1 MQALKDD
8 IKRRVSYIRESLN
21 NINRCDLNNKE
32 TQTDLNL
39 SNSVVEKKGI
49 KKDLELIEEEDNE
62 SRVST
67 VQPPTPRNDNKDS
80 ILPNEI
86 LPASR
91 LSENM
96 QSQNQGV

>member
-32 TQTDLNL
+32 TQTEMNL
-39 SNSVVEKKGI
+39 SNSIVEKKGI
-49 KKDLELIEEEDNE
+49 KKDLELIEEEVDNE

-67 VQPPTPRNDNKDS
+67 V
-80 ILPNEI
+80 
-86 LPASR
+86 
-91 LSENM
+91 
-96 QSQNQGV
+96 